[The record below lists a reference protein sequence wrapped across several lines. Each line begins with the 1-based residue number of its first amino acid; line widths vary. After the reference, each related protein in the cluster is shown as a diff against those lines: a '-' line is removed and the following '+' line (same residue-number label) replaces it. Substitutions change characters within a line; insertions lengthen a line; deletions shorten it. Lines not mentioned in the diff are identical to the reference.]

1 MTPFVGRQQE
11 RQTIRT
17 VLEARGPAL
26 VVVRGSS
33 GVGKTA
39 LVDQALRDIA
49 DTAPIVGRAKYV
61 EQTTSAGLTP
71 VIDALSQAVDAALD
85 RLYDPVAGAASLRD
99 LLGVQFDTLL
109 AAGFDV
115 SGGEARTAPLKVS
128 SLQGRDGT
136 VRLVDAAVR
145 VLQWLEGFAL
155 PVVLFIDD
163 WHRAPNEAIGF
174 VHACTH
180 RPAASALKLVLAAR
194 SEGAMPLPPGARVIE
209 MAPLDAAQQ
218 LQLLTGL
225 FENPSKARAMQEW
238 LGNHASGLPF
248 ELNEVALALDRA
260 RAFTGTAEA
269 LRVDPVRAAAIDHRD
284 ISQIIAQRTRALAPS
299 VQRVGTAAA
308 LWGDRVDLD
317 ILARYLAEPYAAIV
331 AAVESLQAH
340 GLLFIEGGEAVFAH
354 DRIRASLLGTPDN
367 AALRGLAGAMA
378 DIALAEDGDAHRQT
392 ALRLK
397 LLGGIDGGAD
407 LRLTTLFAAG
417 AAAARPAA
425 QFDLAAE
432 FGEAAWAIFRRLG
445 MPDGSER
452 VPVLREACFA
462 AAHRRQID
470 ATRERSRL
478 MIAAATNK
486 RELAEAYERSVIAMR
501 LAGRSADA
509 WTFCREGFARFGIRL
524 PDRVRRHHLLLAT
537 VAWKLLGRTPRPLI
551 RGDAA
556 TEQAVTSFA
565 NAAAFTVWER
575 SPHHSAYLSSQLAT
589 RARLRGE
596 DSAQWQSID
605 SMICAV
611 LKDYL
616 AAAELGD
623 KALAGVEDLPS
634 GRGMTLHRAIYFG
647 KMWRDPCA
655 TLIAHNRRI
664 YDFSIAEGNLVMA
677 ANAAV
682 NEMAWTWRTAP
693 TLETTVAK
701 IEETD
706 AKAKRLDDPRVAAA
720 VGLVSSVIGRLQRP
734 EPLPRELPAE
744 FSQDKIGELPTIMA
758 AEYWSL
764 AGDWPAIVRLA
775 DQFRSKR
782 ASLDSHPM
790 GVSWRFYENL
800 ARLKTG
806 LAPDRADLRFIERA
820 ARANPTDQ
828 LGKLLLLSAEAL
840 HRQGARDGLLA
851 YGAAV
856 EALRK
861 GFSSIE
867 LGLGAECAAQAAHE
881 LGDTAAQERF
891 RAIATATWSS
901 WGAFAKLAPYK
912 ADDLDASVRAR
923 LAEAEAQVAVARRGE
938 RAKSRFLAEVG
949 HELRTPLQAMQGLLD
964 LAAERPGEVDLGEM
978 RDVFGSL
985 KSVVEDLTELGALG
999 AEAPLR
1005 TRPTDLAVLLRSE
1018 LQLVRET
1025 ARQKGLDVTADLA
1038 PLDGRTY
1045 ELDADR
1051 LRQVVRNLLSNAVKY
1066 TPRGTVSLRAG
1077 IEETAS
1083 SGARIALAVEDTGPG
1098 IPEERLAH
1106 LFEPFDRAGRNDPT
1120 GLGLG
1125 LSLARRIAGRM
1136 GGALVAENRRDGGA
1150 RFVFTFIAAERDSC
1164 VASPAPAR
1172 RLSILI
1178 VEDTALVRRLM
1189 ARLLVLDGH
1198 DVREAETLA
1207 DGLAA
1212 AAMRPFDLL
1221 LLDLQLP
1228 DGDGLLLLDRWPAG
1242 RGRPPVVVT
1251 TAAVTRE
1258 TEERVQRAGAAI
1270 LRKPI
1275 AAADLR
1281 AAIAAACGS
1290 AQAPAPASPAFDI
1303 EMAQLE
1309 QDAQREIAERAQ
1321 ALIALMRSGGA
1332 RETIHRNAHKL
1343 AGMAAQFDAPRIAEA
1358 ADEIE
1363 QACIAEGTLGHALA
1377 GLERAVDTARPT
1389 AGT

>member
-1 MTPFVGRQQE
+1 MTSFVGRQQE
-11 RQTIRT
+11 RQALRT

-26 VVVRGSS
+26 VVVRGPS

-39 LVDQALRDIA
+39 LVDRALRDLA
-49 DTAPIVGRAKYV
+49 DGAPIVGRAKYV
-61 EQTTSAGLTP
+61 EQTRSAGLTP

-85 RLYDPVAGAASLRD
+85 RLYDPAAGAASLRD
-99 LLGVQFDTLL
+99 LLGVQYETLL
-109 AAGFDV
+109 AAGFNV
-115 SGGEARTAPLKVS
+115 SGGEARPAPLKVS

-163 WHRAPNEAIGF
+163 WHRAPNEAIGL

-194 SEGAMPLPPGARVIE
+194 NEGAMPLPPAAHSIE
-209 MAPLDAAQQ
+209 MAPLGPGQQ
-218 LQLLTGL
+218 LELLTGL
-225 FENPSKARAMQEW
+225 FDDPAKARATQEW
-238 LGNHASGLPF
+238 LGDHASGLPF

-260 RAFTGTAEA
+260 RAFTGSGET

-284 ISQIIAQRTRALAPS
+284 INQIIAQRTRALAPS

-317 ILARYLAEPYAAIV
+317 VLARHLAEPYAAIL

-340 GLLFIEGGEAVFAH
+340 GLLFIEGGEAAFPH
-354 DRIRASLLGTPDN
+354 DRIRASLLRTPDD
-367 AALRGLAGAMA
+367 AALRGLAGAIA
-378 DIALAEDGDAHRQT
+378 DMALAEDGDSHRQT

-397 LLGGIDGGAD
+397 LMGGIDAAAD
-407 LRLTTLFAAG
+407 LRLATLFAAG

-432 FGEAAWAIFRRLG
+432 FGEAAWAIFQRSG
-445 MPDGSER
+445 APDGDAR
-452 VPVLREACFA
+452 TAVLREACFA
-462 AAHRRQID
+462 AAHRRQVD
-470 ATRERSRL
+470 ATRERCRL
-478 MIAAATNK
+478 MIAAATGR

-501 LAGRSADA
+501 LAGRTADA

-524 PDRVRRHHLLLAT
+524 PERIRRHHLLLAT
-537 VAWKLLGRTPRPLI
+537 FVWKLVGRTPRALM

-556 TEQAVTSFA
+556 TERAVTSFA

-575 SPHHSAYLSSQLAT
+575 SPRHSAYLSGQLAT

-611 LKDYL
+611 LKDYP
-616 AAAELGD
+616 AAAALGD
-623 KALAGVEDLPS
+623 KALAGVEELPS

-693 TLETTVAK
+693 SLDAVAAA

-706 AKAKRLDDPRVAAA
+706 AKAKRLDDARVAAA
-720 VGLVSSVIGRLQRP
+720 VGLVSGVVGRLRRP
-734 EPLPRELPAE
+734 EPLPRELPAA
-744 FSQDKIGELPTIMA
+744 FAQDKIGELPTITS
-758 AEYWSL
+758 AEYWAL
-764 AGDWPAIVRLA
+764 AGDWAAIVRLA
-775 DQFRSKR
+775 DQFRGKR
-782 ASLDSHPM
+782 ASLDSHPI

-806 LAPDRADLRFIERA
+806 GTSDRADLRFIDRA

-828 LGKLLLLSAEAL
+828 LGKLLLLGAEAL
-840 HRQGARDGLLA
+840 HRRGGRDGLRA

-856 EALRK
+856 EALQK
-861 GFSSIE
+861 GFSALE

-881 LGDTAAQERF
+881 LGDSAAQARF

-912 ADDLDASVRAR
+912 SEELDASVRAR
-923 LAEAEAQVAVARRGE
+923 LAEAEAEVAMARRGE

-949 HELRTPLQAMQGLLD
+949 HELRTPLQAMQGMLD

-978 RDVFGSL
+978 REVFGSL
-985 KSVVEDLTELGALG
+985 KSVVEDLAELGALG

-1005 TRPTDLAVLLRSE
+1005 TRPTDLAALLRSE
-1018 LQLVRET
+1018 LLVLREA
-1025 ARQKGLDVTADLA
+1025 ARRKGLVLAADLA
-1038 PLDGRTY
+1038 ALDDRTY
-1045 ELDADR
+1045 EIDADR
-1051 LRQVVRNLLSNAVKY
+1051 LRQVVRNLLSNAIKY
-1066 TPRGTVSLRAG
+1066 TAEGEVALHARVAEAAPP
-1077 IEETAS
+1077 E
-1083 SGARIALAVEDTGPG
+1083 ARIVLAVEDTGPG
-1098 IPEERLAH
+1098 IPEARLAH
-1106 LFEPFDRAGRNDPT
+1106 LFEPFDRAGRSDSG

-1136 GGALVAENRRDGGA
+1136 GGSLVAENRRDGGT
-1150 RFVFTFIAAERDSC
+1150 RFTFTFTAAERG
-1164 VASPAPAR
+1164 APAAAAPALAR

-1178 VEDTALVRRLM
+1178 VEDTTLVRRLM
-1189 ARLLVLDGH
+1189 TRLLVLDGH
-1198 DVREAETLA
+1198 EVRETETLA
-1207 DGLAA
+1207 EGQAA
-1212 AAMRPFDLL
+1212 AAAQPFDLL
-1221 LLDLQLP
+1221 LLDLHLP
-1228 DGDGLLLLDRWPAG
+1228 DGDGLSLLDRWPTGQA
-1242 RGRPPVVVT
+1242 RPPVLVT
-1251 TAAVTRE
+1251 TAAVTSE
-1258 TEERVQRAGAAI
+1258 TEARVQRAGAAI

-1275 AAADLR
+1275 SAADLR
-1281 AAIAAACGS
+1281 AAIAAACG
-1290 AQAPAPASPAFDI
+1290 AQIPVPASPAFDI

-1309 QDAQREIAERAQ
+1309 RDARQEIVQRTH
-1321 ALIALMRSGGA
+1321 ALIALIRSQGA
-1332 RETIHRNAHKL
+1332 REAIRRNAHKL
-1343 AGMAAQFDAPRIAEA
+1343 AGMAAQFDAPRIADA
-1358 ADEIE
+1358 ADGIE
-1363 QACIAEGTLGHALA
+1363 RACATGAALAEALA
-1377 GLERAVDTARPT
+1377 GLEQ
-1389 AGT
+1389 AGGEAHPGRN